1 MGVLTIII
9 KQTAVKSDGQF
20 LFTAPVM
27 IPETPDCDYHRG
39 EKPFTAEEIRFFK
52 ESFDD
57 YQLIDKEHQV
67 YKDLGAAKTIADP
80 VDSFILN
87 EDTTYS
93 LTNGGTETYPA
104 GTWMLTS
111 NGTDPVAQKEIME
124 GKLTGYSPTVHREEV
139 GKLVKRYMAAKA
151 SAGQLI
157 HDIPNPNTITVSI
170 VGKPCQ
176 RGSKQCKIGS
186 DIMGDENKKTLDKI
200 REILTGTPE
209 EYATKSDF
217 EALAEE
223 IKKDNKA
230 AMKSFGESM
239 ANVFAETI
247 KEALSEVGAIKSEKD
262 DDDEG
267 DVKPPA
273 EDDDSKQGKEE
284 TDDDV
289 GDVKP
294 PAADDGSKQGKVH
307 NGGAAKSDYDP
318 ELDTYAFLGRNPD
331 GTAKRK

>member
-1 MGVLTIII
+1 M

-93 LTNGGTETYPA
+93 LVNGGTATYPA

-111 NGTDPVAQKEIME
+111 NVTDPVAQKEIME

-176 RGSKQCKIGS
+176 QGSKQCKIGS
-186 DIMGDENKKTLDKI
+186 DIMGDEKKTLDKI

-223 IKKDNKA
+223 IKKDNEA

-247 KEALSEVGAIKSEKD
+247 KEALSEVGAVKSEEEEEEEEIDPQEEEEEEETKPQEE
-262 DDDEG
+262 EG
-267 DVKPPA
+267 KPP
-273 EDDDSKQGKEE
+273 
-284 TDDDV
+284 V
-289 GDVKP
+289 
-294 PAADDGSKQGKVH
+294 DDGSKQGKVH

-318 ELDTYAFLGRNPD
+318 ELDTYAFLGRHPD